1 MFFALATFTQVGHA
15 ETLAGPGSVRDMS
28 AELTRW
34 RLNLADDST
43 ITFDEATKT
52 ITKIKTGDTC
62 YLGEYVSFAIED
74 GTLVVRS
81 GHAPKLGK
89 WYVPG

>member
-1 MFFALATFTQVGHA
+1 
-15 ETLAGPGSVRDMS
+15 MS
-28 AELTRW
+28 GELTRW

-43 ITFDEATKT
+43 ITFDDATQT
-52 ITKIKTGDTC
+52 ITKISTGETC
-62 YLGEYVSFAIED
+62 YLGDYPSYSTD
-74 GTLVVRS
+74 GTMLFVTS

>member
-1 MFFALATFTQVGHA
+1 
-15 ETLAGPGSVRDMS
+15 MS
-28 AELTRW
+28 GGLTRW

-43 ITFDEATKT
+43 IAFDEATQT
-52 ITKIKTGDTC
+52 ITKISTGEKCD
-62 YLGEYVSFAIED
+62 LGDYDSLAKE
-74 GTLVVRS
+74 GTTLFVTS